1 MTQGI
6 LSRFNKYQLERFPL
20 AVLVF
25 TTLSVVLSS
34 SAIVLPRSQ
43 SIFSNWPA
51 IIVGTVTGLLF
62 TFLMRVFDD
71 FKDKEFDDKFHGERP
86 VQKSVISL
94 KELNVLNIA
103 GITVQITVNLIYSI
117 SAFLWWC
124 LAMAYSLLA
133 RNEFFIKNW
142 IKKHFHIYN
151 LLNLM
156 QLFFLQIYLYALI
169 SPVIVWS
176 EPLLY
181 AHFIFVLLNSGM
193 LDMARK
199 LKAGENESKGLD
211 TYSSRWGMKKAA
223 LVLGFIS
230 AGILVVFTYISNALG
245 GSIQLIAYG
254 GIAFII
260 LLSCLFVYLNW
271 NDGRSSKIVQAGGV
285 LFFLS
290 VHILIALTRA

>member
-71 FKDKEFDDKFHGERP
+71 FKDKEWP

-133 RNEFFIKNW
+133 RNEFFIKN
-142 IKKHFHIYN
+142 
-151 LLNLM
+151 
-156 QLFFLQIYLYALI
+156 
-169 SPVIVWS
+169 
-176 EPLLY
+176 
-181 AHFIFVLLNSGM
+181 
-193 LDMARK
+193 
-199 LKAGENESKGLD
+199 
-211 TYSSRWGMKKAA
+211 
-223 LVLGFIS
+223 
-230 AGILVVFTYISNALG
+230 
-245 GSIQLIAYG
+245 
-254 GIAFII
+254 
-260 LLSCLFVYLNW
+260 
-271 NDGRSSKIVQAGGV
+271 
-285 LFFLS
+285 
-290 VHILIALTRA
+290 